1 MSREISVAR
10 MLTELQKRIAD
21 HERLEAFHAQQ
32 EAHHREQRALHAAEL
47 QTARER
53 FAAFQAA
60 ADAAGELVVRSKGK
74 PGVEEIELPPGKPVM
89 ISRLIARIIAG
100 KEPEEVFG
108 GISLAAEINQRFQ
121 GRLRRKVQHRSV
133 AATLRRL
140 AKAGYL
146 RVVRPGRAVH
156 EALYSRGEDWD

>member
-21 HERLEAFHAQQ
+21 HERLETFHAQQ
-32 EAHHREQRALHAAEL
+32 EVHHREQRALHAAEL
-47 QTARER
+47 HTARER

-60 ADAAGELVVRSKGK
+60 ADAAGELVTRSKGK
-74 PGVEEIELPPGKPVM
+74 TTEEIELPPGKPVM
-89 ISRLIARIIAG
+89 MSRLIARIIAG

-108 GISLAAEINQRFQ
+108 GISLAAEINQRFK
-121 GRLRRKVQHRSV
+121 GRLRRQVQHRTV

-146 RVVRPGRAVH
+146 RVVREGRAVH
-156 EALYSRGEDWD
+156 EALYSRGEGWD

>member
-10 MLTELQKRIAD
+10 MMTELQKRIAD

-32 EAHHREQRALHAAEL
+32 EVHHREQRAHHAAEL
-47 QTARER
+47 QTTRER

-74 PGVEEIELPPGKPVM
+74 PDAEEIELPPGKPVM
-89 ISRLIARIIAG
+89 ISRLIARIIAD

-146 RVVRPGRAVH
+146 RVIRPGRAVH
-156 EALYSRGEDWD
+156 EALYSKGEGWG